1 MSRNN
6 GELNGL
12 GCERRLE
19 GWTPRTSSLTAP
31 TASTRILPAIT
42 HLQRRVVAI
51 GVLFTVATVAGV
63 FAFDAPKAGIT
74 VPLQP
79 ARVH

>member
-1 MSRNN
+1 MDSPNVVPDSTD
-6 GELNGL
+6 
-12 GCERRLE
+12 RLD
-19 GWTPRTSSLTAP
+19 
-31 TASTRILPAIT
+31 RILPAIT